1 MTAKVQ
7 TILDELGQ
15 VFRDTSVEHEQQ
27 FVQELVRSRRVVC
40 VGAGRVGLA
49 LAGFAKR
56 LRHLGKDAF
65 WIEDATLPRTG
76 AGDLMVIGSG
86 SGETESIVT
95 LANLGKREG
104 LDIALLTATTHSRLA
119 AVADVSVVLNCPS
132 KTANDTVVNSVQPMT
147 TLFEQAAQL
156 YLDAIVLELMEELN
170 VSDADMR
177 GRHNGIE

>member
-1 MTAKVQ
+1 MTAKVL
-7 TILDELGQ
+7 TILDELEQ
-15 VFRDTSVEHEQQ
+15 VFRETDVG
-27 FVQELVRSRRVVC
+27 QERLFIQAIVSSNKIVC

-56 LRHLGKDAF
+56 LRHLDKDAF
-65 WIEDATLPRTG
+65 WIEDATLPRMG

-86 SGETESIVT
+86 SGETETIVT

-104 LDIALLTATTHSRLA
+104 LDIALVTATTQSRLVA
-119 AVADVSVVLNCPS
+119 LADVSVVLQCPS
-132 KTANDTVVNSVQPMT
+132 KTASENVLSSVQPMT
-147 TLFEQAAQL
+147 TLFEQATQL

-170 VSDADMR
+170 LSDSDMR